1 MRCCR
6 ARRGGC
12 TTCTA
17 RADGAR
23 GPTPARRRRRR
34 RRPNPRHPSGWQMR
48 SSSLPRTRVW
58 CAYAQRCRRAAP
70 AALRWAIY
78 PSVYAV
84 HCLPP
89 PPPPPP
95 LVAATGAAG
104 SGGRQW
110 SIHPCM
116 HMPSAY
122 RIRVQTC
129 GWLCGWRS
137 GGLGERASQ
146 RGLRRRRRPLAAAAA
161 AHHWHAPCR
170 AAAAGPGAAPQ
181 LPRGAGVCCHHCHHC
196 HPGCH
201 RHGLPPLPAT
211 TACHH
216 SPMMR

>member
-1 MRCCR
+1 VHR
-6 ARRGGC
+6 
-12 TTCTA
+12 
-17 RADGAR
+17 
-23 GPTPARRRRRR
+23 
-34 RRPNPRHPSGWQMR
+34 PSGR
-48 SSSLPRTRVW
+48 RTWTHPGEEEAAAAAAAEPEAPQRLADEEQLSPADPCVVRLT
-58 CAYAQRCRRAAP
+58 YAQRCRRAAR

-89 PPPPPP
+89 LPPPP
-95 LVAATGAAG
+95 LLFATTRAAG

-181 LPRGAGVCCHHCHHC
+181 LPRGAGVCCHHYHRA
-196 HPGCH
+196 CH

-211 TACHH
+211 TACHY